1 MVTLTVRNGR
11 RNSADILRKKTHS
24 TMPPRPRICFF
35 ILNRGWFIVLSYTE
49 DYLRSY
55 YKLSIFD
62 QPVEY
67 CWEVIN
73 NPLLSQILPLYSSL
87 VNVRMSTRWILL
99 NTALRPG
106 WIKSRCHEPSFSRQ
120 VAPPAEDGRTYK
132 FNKYLG
138 RFGITAFRHTPRFWG
153 IWWAPRR
160 SLVEWHGLRHSKW
173 PPKS

>member
-1 MVTLTVRNGR
+1 M
-11 RNSADILRKKTHS
+11 
-24 TMPPRPRICFF
+24 
-35 ILNRGWFIVLSYTE
+35 
-49 DYLRSY
+49 
-55 YKLSIFD
+55 
-62 QPVEY
+62 
-67 CWEVIN
+67 IN

-160 SLVEWHGLRHSKW
+160 SLVEWHGYGTLNGRQNRRG
-173 PPKS
+173 PPCSPRLPETVYEKQLFWQRWFIREDGLCSLFMCTTNRSFFFHLFPLKICTPKVGGLI